1 MELDRSDYKIELNK
15 MNYFYYKMADFKPP
29 FMDLKYEQDRAYYE
43 SLEKDM
49 EKDFQTHLAEIA
61 RMEREE
67 REKIEEIKKKEL
79 KMELDQKLEKEKE
92 QNQPSKEE
100 MRQRRLNFYEKNK

>member
-1 MELDRSDYKIELNK
+1 
-15 MNYFYYKMADFKPP
+15 MNSGTDFKPA
-29 FMDLKYEQDRAYYE
+29 FMDLKYDQDRAYYE

-49 EKDFQTHLAEIA
+49 EKDFQAQLAEIA

-67 REKIEEIKKKEL
+67 REKIEEMKKIELEKQKQKQKEL
-79 KMELDQKLEKEKE
+79 EKK